1 MGTIYQVI
9 ILSANIDNY
18 AYKFFFTMSLNGYR
32 QIHKLYDT
40 KSTMQKDIIVLSSLV
55 RPLDF

>member
-40 KSTMQKDIIVLSSLV
+40 KVHDA
-55 RPLDF
+55 